1 MKTRKIERGA
11 DGRIQAIQQHLDKV
25 TAGQMVF
32 WESERLPDDQ
42 REDFWRRV
50 IAFEDGPFTT
60 DAERL
65 AKAGVELPE
74 PESMDDAELASK
86 LWEVIGALGR
96 MRVFISRTDH
106 LNDREL
112 YSCLWRES
120 LREEVPVESDDDD
133 GVWHLDLLNTGSDE
147 ATYLYLKFY
156 ATEPERQHWLA
167 TFPEY
172 VMPPHEEPPFGRD
185 RHLPKPCLPTVHSA
199 DD

>member
-1 MKTRKIERGA
+1 MKARKRSIERGA
-11 DGRIQAIQQHLDKV
+11 DGRIKAIQQHLDKV

-32 WESERLPDDQ
+32 WESEIFPDDQ

-96 MRVFISRTDH
+96 MRVFISQTDH
-106 LNDREL
+106 LNDREP
-112 YSCLWRES
+112 YACLWRES
-120 LREEVPVESDDDD
+120 LENAATVPTKPAHRRHYGGSRETD
-133 GVWHLDLLNTGSDE
+133 
-147 ATYLYLKFY
+147 Y
-156 ATEPERQHWLA
+156 
-167 TFPEY
+167 
-172 VMPPHEEPPFGRD
+172 
-185 RHLPKPCLPTVHSA
+185 
-199 DD
+199 